1 MLELKFDSSSFTRK
15 LRGIQISA
23 IPEAQKK
30 SLYKFGFLNKKKD
43 CRSYEEG
50 F

>member
-1 MLELKFDSSSFTRK
+1 MLSIKFDADKFTNK
-15 LRGIQISA
+15 LKGIELAA

-43 CRSYEEG
+43 DAIYG
-50 F
+50 